1 MFEWSEVC
9 GARRLET
16 MRPTTRWV
24 AVMGIVNVTPDSF
37 SDGGRFL
44 DPDAA
49 IAHGVA
55 LVEAGA
61 DLLDIGGESTRPG
74 ADPVDDAEELRRVLP
89 VVEALAARTGVPIS
103 VDTMKASVADA
114 TLAAGARV
122 VNDVSAGR
130 FDPDL
135 LGVVAQR
142 DAGYVAMHMQGEPRT
157 MQDAPQYDDVV
168 REVGDFLAERA
179 DVARAAG
186 VARGA
191 LALDP
196 GIGFGKTAAH
206 NLALLAHLDALVAR
220 FDEPIVIGASR
231 KRFLGALLGDD
242 AVDSTARRDDGT
254 LATTVWAVGLG
265 ARVLRV
271 HDVRSAA
278 RAVALYGAMERA
290 DAA

>member
-1 MFEWSEVC
+1 
-9 GARRLET
+9 
-16 MRPTTRWV
+16 
-24 AVMGIVNVTPDSF
+24 
-37 SDGGRFL
+37 
-44 DPDAA
+44 
-49 IAHGVA
+49 
-55 LVEAGA
+55 
-61 DLLDIGGESTRPG
+61 
-74 ADPVDDAEELRRVLP
+74 
-89 VVEALAARTGVPIS
+89 
-103 VDTMKASVADA
+103 
-114 TLAAGARV
+114 
-122 VNDVSAGR
+122 
-130 FDPDL
+130 
-135 LGVVAQR
+135 
-142 DAGYVAMHMQGEPRT
+142 MHMQGEPRT
-157 MQDAPQYDDVV
+157 MQDAPQYGDVV

-271 HDVRSAA
+271 HDVRGAA
-278 RAVALYGAMERA
+278 RAVALYGVMGRA

>member
-9 GARRLET
+9 GAE
-16 MRPTTRWV
+16 RP

-49 IAHGVA
+49 IAHGLA

-61 DLLDIGGESTRPG
+61 DLVDVGGESTRPG
-74 ADPVDDAEELRRVLP
+74 AEPVDDAEERRRVLP
-89 VVEALAARTGVPIS
+89 VVEALAASAGVPIS
-103 VDTMKASVADA
+103 VDTTKAVVADA
-114 TLAAGARV
+114 CLTAGARL

-135 LGVVAQR
+135 LGVVAR
-142 DAGYVAMHMQGEPRT
+142 HRAGYVATHMQGEPRT
-157 MQDAPQYDDVV
+157 MQNAPHYDDVV

-179 DVARAAG
+179 A

-191 LALDP
+191 GIADDAVALDP
-196 GIGFGKTAAH
+196 GIGFGKTATH
-206 NLALLAHLDALVAR
+206 NLDLLAHLDALVAR

-242 AVDSTARRDDGT
+242 AVERRDDGT

-265 ARVLRV
+265 ARVVRV
-271 HDVRSAA
+271 HDVRSTT
-278 RAVALYGAMERA
+278 RALGLYRVMAQA